1 MLIAAIQLRSTD
13 QVESNLNRVATLVAE
28 AAHRGATLVALPEN
42 FAYLR
47 SEGED
52 IGYHQSLDGELAGWL
67 KQLAQK
73 HGISLLAGSFPE
85 TAPNQKVF
93 NTSLLFGPDGNRL
106 AMYRKVH
113 LFDVTLPD
121 GTVLEESRFV
131 EPGDELV
138 TVTIDG
144 VCFGLSIC
152 YDLRFPEL
160 YRQLTAQG
168 AQVLFIPAAFT
179 LQTGKDHWEILLRAR
194 AIENQVYV
202 VAPAQFGQHT
212 PKRTSYGRAMIIDP
226 WGMVLATAPDREC
239 FIMAEIDTN
248 HLARIRKAMPCLL
261 HRRM

>member
-1 MLIAAIQLRSTD
+1 MLIAAVQLRSTD
-13 QVESNLNRVATLVAE
+13 QVESNLNRVASLVAE
-28 AAHRGATLVALPEN
+28 AAHRGAALVALPEN

-52 IGYHQSLDGELAGWL
+52 IGYHQSLDGELADWL

-93 NTSLLFGPDGNRL
+93 NTSLLFGPDGQRL
-106 AMYRKVH
+106 ALYRKVH

-131 EPGDELV
+131 EPGQELV
-138 TVTIDG
+138 TVTIDD

-212 PKRTSYGRAMIIDP
+212 PKRASYGRAMIIDP

-239 FIMAEIDTN
+239 FIMAEIDTS